1 MTKTIQNLAA
11 AFAGESQARN
21 RYSFYAKVAKKE
33 GLEQIAAIFA
43 ETAEQERAHASVLF
57 KLLQELKG
65 RTKGGFDTLKV
76 ETEVPTDFGDTVTNL
91 KAAIGGEN
99 HENTSMYPGFA
110 QTAEQEG
117 LPEIAARFRAIGH
130 AERHHSDR
138 YRAVLD
144 ALETGTVFASGSADT
159 EWACRECGYIHTGAA
174 PPEICPS
181 CHHAKGYYQRNS
193 KP

>member
-1 MTKTIQNLAA
+1 MKKTIQNLAA

-33 GLEQIAAIFA
+33 GLEQISAIFT

-57 KLLQELKG
+57 KLMQELKK
-65 RTKGGFDTLKV
+65 RVEGGFDTVMV
-76 ETEVPTDFGDTVTNL
+76 EAEVPTVFGDTAMNL
-91 KAAIGGEN
+91 RASIDGED
-99 HENTSMYPGFA
+99 HEHTSMYPGFA
-110 QTAEQEG
+110 QVAEEEK
-117 LPEIAARFRAIGH
+117 LPEIAARLRAIAR

-138 YRAVLD
+138 YKALLD
-144 ALETGTVFASGSADT
+144 ALEGGTVFASESAET
-159 EWACRECGYIHTGAA
+159 EWACRECGYIHTGAE
-174 PPEICPS
+174 PPDMCPS